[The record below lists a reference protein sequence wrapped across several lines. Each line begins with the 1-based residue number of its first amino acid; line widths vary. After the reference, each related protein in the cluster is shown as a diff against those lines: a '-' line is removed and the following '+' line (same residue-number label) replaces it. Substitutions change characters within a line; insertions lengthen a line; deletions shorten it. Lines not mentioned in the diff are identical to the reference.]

1 MIRDFNDFITHKI
14 SSNDRI
20 TFKLNNYN
28 ICKLYYDLGYR
39 KSKLDN
45 KMVYF
50 ILEDNDLTPI
60 SLSYLKPVFFEMLK
74 NKDFSN
80 IPEELDYDSILNWYL
95 MSSQIS
101 INDNFKSFLEVKMT
115 EQEEHTYRL
124 KTNSKY
130 KKEFEYRE
138 FIKKMD
144 ELGFSQTIDKSI
156 TYGVDNP
163 LYYKHI
169 SNEEY
174 IVFNYFIYKGKAIH
188 EFDYNISTFKCA
200 EHIGKVKPIEN
211 SLIIKAF
218 NFKRDYHLIKHL
230 IEKEEEIRIVEGV

>member
-1 MIRDFNDFITHKI
+1 MIRDFNNFIEYKI

-45 KMVYF
+45 KTVYYK
-50 ILEDNDLTPI
+50 LEDNDLTPI
-60 SLSYLKPVFFEMLK
+60 SLSCIKPVFFEMLK

-80 IPEELDYDSILNWYL
+80 IPDDIDYELIIKWYL

-101 INDNFKSFLEVKMT
+101 INANFKRLLEVKMT
-115 EQEEHTYRL
+115 EQEEHAYRL
-124 KTNSKY
+124 KINSKY
-130 KKEFEYRE
+130 RKEFEYSE

-144 ELGFSQTIDKSI
+144 ELGFSQTIDKSM

-174 IVFNYFIYKGKAIH
+174 IVFNYFIYNGKVIQA
-188 EFDYNISTFKCA
+188 FDCNISTFKKA
-200 EHIGKVKPIEN
+200 EHIGKIKPIKN
-211 SLIIKAF
+211 IFIIAAF
-218 NFKRDYHLIKHL
+218 NFERDYPLIKHFL
-230 IEKEEEIRIVEGV
+230 EKEEEITIVEGA